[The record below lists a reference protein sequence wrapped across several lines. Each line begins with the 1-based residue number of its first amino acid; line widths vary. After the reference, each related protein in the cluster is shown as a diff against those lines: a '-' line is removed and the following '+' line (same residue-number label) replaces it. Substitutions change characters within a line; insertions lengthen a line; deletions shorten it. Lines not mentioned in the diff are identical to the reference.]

1 MSPGALATPLSPPL
15 SVPVAMM
22 RAPVDRGET
31 RPLAWRLAQL
41 ARLQALLVD
50 AGEPLQQA
58 LARDL
63 GKPPLE
69 AGLELVAVEQELRH
83 TRRQLRRW
91 MAPRPRPLPL
101 WALPARAWQQA
112 EPLGCVLI
120 IGPWNYPF
128 QLSLHPLV
136 SALAAGNSCVIKPS
150 EHAPHCAALI
160 AELVARHFPAE
171 VVQVVTGGQA
181 VAERLLQER
190 FDHILYTGGGRVG
203 RLVLAAAAP
212 HLTPVT
218 LELGGQCPAIVIEGA
233 DLSVSGRRIAWGKS
247 INAGQTCV
255 APDHLLVT
263 PALRQPLIEAIA
275 SAWRQFH
282 GEDPLSSSDYG
293 SIVNE
298 GHFRRLEGLLAEARR
313 RGQVLIGGRSD
324 ASTRRIEPTLLAV
337 DDPDGDPLLQEELF
351 GPLLPLITVPSLE
364 RALERVRRGAKPLA
378 IYLFGG
384 DRRARRL
391 LQQTSSSG
399 MVTYNDVVL
408 QAGLVTLP
416 FGGVGASGMG
426 TYHGESGFLTFSHL
440 RSLLSRPFRLD
451 LPFRYP
457 PYRLSP
463 DLLRRLLR

>member
-1 MSPGALATPLSPPL
+1 V
-15 SVPVAMM
+15 SVAAM
-22 RAPVDRGET
+22 RAPVDQGHT

-41 ARLQALLVD
+41 ARLEALLVD
-50 AGEPLQQA
+50 ARDPLIQA
-58 LARDL
+58 LAADL

-69 AGLELVAVEQELRH
+69 AGLELVVIEQELRL

-101 WALPARAWQQA
+101 WAQPGRAWQQA

-136 SALAAGNSCVIKPS
+136 SALAAGNSCVLKPS
-150 EHAPHCAALI
+150 EHAPHCAQLI
-160 AELVARHFPAE
+160 ARLVARHFPAE
-171 VVQVVTGGQA
+171 VVQVVNGDQA
-181 VAERLLQER
+181 VASQLLQER
-190 FDHILYTGGGRVG
+190 FDHILYTGGARVG

-233 DLSVSGRRIAWGKS
+233 DLAVTARRIAWGKS

-275 SAWRQFH
+275 LAWKRFH
-282 GEDPLSSSDYG
+282 GEDPLASPHLG
-293 SIVNE
+293 AIVND
-298 GHFRRLEGLLAEARR
+298 GQFRRLEGLLAGARS
-313 RGQVLIGGRSD
+313 RGQVLIGGRSEA
-324 ASTRRIEPTLLAV
+324 ASRRIEPTLLAV
-337 DDPDGDPLLQEELF
+337 ADPDDDPLLQEELF

-378 IYLFGG
+378 VYLFGG
-384 DRRARRL
+384 DRRARQLVR
-391 LQQTSSSG
+391 QTSSSG
-399 MVTYNDVVL
+399 MVAFNDVVL
-408 QAGLVTLP
+408 QASLATLP
-416 FGGVGASGMG
+416 FGGVGDSGMG
-426 TYHGESGFLTFSHL
+426 SYHGEAGFLTFSHL
-440 RSLLSRPFRLD
+440 RSLLSRPFLLD

-463 DLLRRLLR
+463 DLVRRFLR